1 MARQSHN
8 STRVQNKN
16 LKLKEI
22 QIFFFWR
29 GGGGGGGGG
38 HFRGYYFDNN
48 PGARV
53 KLILTGKRK
62 TFQVADVSTL
72 NKT

>member
-8 STRVQNKN
+8 STRVQDKI

-22 QIFFFWR
+22 QIFFSFL
-29 GGGGGGGGG
+29 GGRGG

-53 KLILTGKRK
+53 KLIFTGKRK